1 MTDNNGFKMFNNYY
15 AEWVEDLTN
24 EQLGEIVRYLFIY
37 NIYGETPTFEK
48 ENLVLKVIFG
58 MVKSHIDA
66 SNKKRSVNINNGKN
80 GGAPLGN
87 NNARKQPNSTENN
100 PKTTQK
106 QPKTNNIDIDTDID
120 IDIDTNNSV
129 LCADAQE
136 PPPKQKRSVFVPPT
150 LEEAKQYAQDNNIR
164 IDVSR
169 FIDYY
174 TANGWK
180 VGRSSMKDWKAAMRN
195 WGRRDGKTG
204 TSKTIIETDGA
215 IDEKYFGMADF
226 YGK

>member
-120 IDIDTNNSV
+120 IDIDIEKDKEIILKENKKEKITRHKYGQYSNVLLSDEEMEKLINEFPNDYSDRIERLSEYMASTGKSYKSHLATIRNWAKRDMENSKKSSDGWDYINSV
-129 LCADAQE
+129 A
-136 PPPKQKRSVFVPPT
+136 R
-150 LEEAKQYAQDNNIR
+150 
-164 IDVSR
+164 
-169 FIDYY
+169 
-174 TANGWK
+174 G
-180 VGRSSMKDWKAAMRN
+180 
-195 WGRRDGKTG
+195 
-204 TSKTIIETDGA
+204 GA
-215 IDEKYFGMADF
+215 L
-226 YGK
+226 